1 MANPKMHYFEADDVI
16 HINIQDGAEANSVEL
31 SPNITVELDASGEI
45 IGIEILHASTY
56 IRDNV
61 LETVQGK
68 LLQGT

>member
-1 MANPKMHYFEADDVI
+1 MGSPKMHYFESDDI
-16 HINIQDGAEANSVEL
+16 LHISIQDGPEERSVEVA
-31 SPNITVELDASGEI
+31 PNITAELDAKGEI

-56 IRDNV
+56 IRDNL